1 MLYAGVVSARRG
13 IEMETKQH
21 FPMTSHIVI
30 AEPKESSGATKRLR
44 TFWLTILAVC
54 GISGLMSGITG
65 LTLSLLTACGVVER
79 TRTVSIAVSVLIVAA
94 LGLLLTAAHAMDRT
108 DDAN

>member
-1 MLYAGVVSARRG
+1 
-13 IEMETKQH
+13 METKQH
-21 FPMTSHIVI
+21 FPFTSNIVV
-30 AEPKESSGATKRLR
+30 AERKSTSGTARRAR
-44 TFWLTILAVC
+44 TFWLGILCVC

-65 LTLSLLTACGVVER
+65 LTLSLLTACGVVTR

-108 DDAN
+108 DGVS

>member
-1 MLYAGVVSARRG
+1 
-13 IEMETKQH
+13 METKQH
-21 FPMTSHIVI
+21 FPLTSNIVV
-30 AEPKESSGATKRLR
+30 AERRSSSGTARRAR
-44 TFWLTILAVC
+44 TFWLGMLCVC

-65 LTLSLLTACGVVER
+65 LTLSLLTACGVVTR

-108 DDAN
+108 DGVS

>member
-1 MLYAGVVSARRG
+1 
-13 IEMETKQH
+13 METKQH
-21 FPMTSHIVI
+21 FPLTSNFVV
-30 AEPKESSGATKRLR
+30 AERNETSTAKKRLR
-44 TFWLTILAVC
+44 TIWLTALGVC

-65 LTLSLLTACGVVER
+65 LTLSLLTALGVVAR

-108 DDAN
+108 DGVS